1 MRREVRDWRWET
13 REGRGKREEERRGV
27 SSQKVEGDGD
37 LRPPLS
43 KLVGGLRPPSP
54 RIIEDTGT

>member
-1 MRREVRDWRWET
+1 MGDE
-13 REGRGKREEERRGV
+13 RGEREEERRGV